1 MSVRSMPSGS
11 PASPRSA
18 SSWWMRAAS
27 ASGTPV
33 SRGMAPRIDVTPA
46 CQLDCGNHGAYSW
59 WCLAAE
65 PKSHSTGSP
74 VRVSSTQRALLSRAH
89 SPMCVLET

>member
-1 MSVRSMPSGS
+1 
-11 PASPRSA
+11 
-18 SSWWMRAAS
+18 MRAAS

-46 CQLDCGNHGAYSW
+46 CQLDSGSHGAYSW

-74 VRVSSTQRALLSRAH
+74 SRGSSTQRALLSRAH